1 MENFPYSGFTRF
13 KTPCMYKGHL
23 ITATKVHTKAVA
35 TNCQPSADS
44 LVKLEVFH
52 TYFSIRV
59 RKHVRHFIHSPP
71 FLQLTRLMYEPL
83 PDGGENSGEKSHSS
97 I

>member
-1 MENFPYSGFTRF
+1 MENIPYSGFTHF
-13 KTPCMYKGHL
+13 KTQCICTHEGHL
-23 ITATKVHTKAVA
+23 ITATKVHTKDVA

-83 PDGGENSGEKSHSS
+83 A
-97 I
+97 